1 MTGLKIVFSIIF
13 ILLYFVM
20 VSIMILFERKKPR
33 IVIIWIAIFLLTQ
46 IFGYI
51 AYLIVRC
58 IMVKKKNSLL
68 IKEQED
74 EIYSKLVS
82 KNIKDFKIESV
93 DHLFSFNEML
103 YSATT
108 TNNNDIEIF
117 NSFTKFKDNLIKEIK
132 ASTSYIF
139 LELSNCD
146 FNDFKDI
153 NPLLI
158 NKAKEDVAIRLTL
171 DCHIPRKFKK
181 ELKSAGVKIYKFN
194 KINSVYNI
202 YSNQRNIISIDNN
215 VIYLGKFLN
224 KKYKNVKNPIEYV
237 NSYLKI
243 KGDAVQK
250 IDLTLRQDLAF
261 SSGKYIEYT
270 TPASNKVENNLTIQ
284 YIPNTINLDL
294 ELLLIKAICTAQK
307 SIQLQVNNFIPT
319 DSIISLLKYA
329 TNSNLQVRLM
339 IPIKDYNQSRKFA
352 SRAFAKELALLG
364 ANVYLYDGYI
374 NHNAIVLDNEYIVL
388 GSYSLNR
395 NFVNSSL
402 QSVLLIKDEKV
413 ISHYNKAFDD
423 AVKNS
428 YRVNNAKYMLIREK
442 LFKNIY

>member
-1 MTGLKIVFSIIF
+1 
-13 ILLYFVM
+13 M
-20 VSIMILFERKKPR
+20 VSVMILFERKKPR
-33 IVIIWIAIFLLTQ
+33 IVILWIAIFLLTQ
-46 IFGYI
+46 VFGYI

-58 IMVKKKNSLL
+58 VVVKKKNSLL

-82 KNIKDFKIESV
+82 KNIKDFKLESS
-93 DHLFSFNEML
+93 DQLFLFNEML
-103 YSATT
+103 YNATT
-108 TNNNDIEIF
+108 TNKNDIEIF
-117 NSFTKFKDNLIKEIK
+117 NNFAKFKENLIKEIK
-132 ASTSYIF
+132 LSTSYIF

-146 FNDFKDI
+146 FNDFVDI
-153 NPLLI
+153 NPILI
-158 NKAKEDVAIRLTL
+158 SKAKEDVVVRLTF
-171 DCHIPRKFKK
+171 DKSIPKKVKK

-194 KINSVYNI
+194 KIQSVYNT
-202 YSNQRNIISIDNN
+202 YSNQRNIVSIDNN
-215 VIYLGKFLN
+215 VVYIGSFLSKKN
-224 KKYKNVKNPIEYV
+224 KSKEPIEYV
-237 NSYLKI
+237 NTYLKI
-243 KGDAVQK
+243 KGEAVQQ

-261 SSGKYIEYT
+261 SSGKYIEYNKST
-270 TPASNKVENNLTIQ
+270 ECKAENSLTVQYVSNN
-284 YIPNTINLDL
+284 INLDL

-307 SIQLQVNNFIPT
+307 SIQLQLNNFIPT

-339 IPIKDYNQSRKFA
+339 IPIKDNHQSRKFA

-364 ANVYLYDGYI
+364 ANVYLFDGYI
-374 NHNAIVLDNEYIVL
+374 NNNSIILDNEYVIL

-395 NFVNSSL
+395 NLINSSL
-402 QSVLLIKDEKV
+402 QSVLLIKDEK
-413 ISHYNKAFDD
+413 IINHYNKLFDD

>member
-1 MTGLKIVFSIIF
+1 MIGLKITFTIIL
-13 ILLYFVM
+13 ILLYFIM
-20 VSIMILFERKKPR
+20 VSVMILFERKKPR
-33 IVIIWIAIFLLTQ
+33 IVILWIAIFLLTQ
-46 IFGYI
+46 VFGYI

-58 IMVKKKNSLL
+58 VMVRKKNSLL

-74 EIYSKLVS
+74 IIYSKLVS
-82 KNIKDFKIESV
+82 RNIKDYKLESP

-103 YSATT
+103 YNATT
-108 TNNNDIEIF
+108 TSKNDVEIF
-117 NSFTKFKDNLIKEIK
+117 NNFAKFKENLIKEIK
-132 ASTSYIF
+132 NASNYIF
-139 LELSNCD
+139 VELNNCD
-146 FNDFKDI
+146 FVDFLDI

-158 NKAKEDVAIRLTL
+158 AKAKEDVVVRLTF
-171 DCHIPRKFKK
+171 DCKIPSRIKK

-194 KINSVYNI
+194 KINSVYNA
-202 YSNQRNIISIDNN
+202 YSNQRNIISIDNSVVYIGN
-215 VIYLGKFLN
+215 FLT
-224 KKYKNVKNPIEYV
+224 KKYKNSKNPIEYV
-237 NSYLKI
+237 NTYLKI
-243 KGDAVQK
+243 KGEAVQK

-261 SSGKYIEYT
+261 SSGKYIEY
-270 TPASNKVENNLTIQ
+270 NKTQTEDINNNLTIQ
-284 YIPNTINLDL
+284 YIANNVNLDL

-307 SIQLQVNNFIPT
+307 SIQLQLNNFIPT

-364 ANVYLYDGYI
+364 ANVYLFDGYI
-374 NHNAIVLDNEYIVL
+374 NNNTIILDDECVIL

-395 NFVNSSL
+395 NLINSSL

-413 ISHYNKAFDD
+413 INHYNKIFDD

-428 YRVNNAKYMLIREK
+428 YRVNNAKYMLVREK

>member
-1 MTGLKIVFSIIF
+1 MMAVRVVFSIIL
-13 ILLYFVM
+13 ILLYFIM
-20 VSIMILFERKKPR
+20 VSVMILFERKKPR
-33 IVIIWIAIFLLTQ
+33 IVIAWIAIFLLTQ

-58 IMVKKKNSLL
+58 VMVKKKNSLL

-82 KNIKDFKIESV
+82 RNIKDFKLESA
-93 DHLFSFNEML
+93 DHLLSFNEML
-103 YSATT
+103 YNATT
-108 TNNNDIEIF
+108 TNNNEVEIF
-117 NSFTKFKDNLIKEIK
+117 NSFAKFKENLIKEIK

-139 LELSNCD
+139 LELNDCD
-146 FNDFKDI
+146 FDDFADI
-153 NPLLI
+153 SPLLI
-158 NKAKEDVAIRLTL
+158 NKAKEDVVVRLTF
-171 DCHIPRKFKK
+171 DRHIPKKFKK
-181 ELKSAGVKIYKFN
+181 ALKLAGVKVYKFN
-194 KINSVYNI
+194 KIDSVYNT

-215 VIYLGKFLN
+215 IAYIGSFLTRKN
-224 KKYKNVKNPIEYV
+224 KDKKAPVEYV
-237 NSYLKI
+237 NTYLKI

-261 SSGKYIEYT
+261 SSGKYIEY
-270 TPASNKVENNLTIQ
+270 NKSTHEKADNNLTIQ
-284 YIPNTINLDL
+284 YIANNINLDL

-307 SIQLQVNNFIPT
+307 SIQLQLNNFIPT

-329 TNSNLQVRLM
+329 TNSNLQVRVM
-339 IPIKDYNQSRKFA
+339 IPIKDNHQSRKFA

-374 NHNAIVLDNEYIVL
+374 NNNAIILDDEFVIL

-395 NFVNSSL
+395 NLINSSL
-402 QSVLLIKDEKV
+402 QSVLLIKDEK
-413 ISHYNKAFDD
+413 IINHYNKLFDD